1 MSKAPGLTR
10 RTLGLGIAGA
20 GLLLSAGQVCAQE
33 WPQKPIRLIVPF
45 PAGGGTD
52 IIGRVVG
59 NKLSDQLKQP
69 VIVENKPGAGGNLG
83 VDAAAK
89 SAPDG
94 YTMVLG
100 QTSNLAINPSLY
112 KSLPYDPLKDLIP
125 VALLADAPLVLV
137 VAQGSKFATL
147 ADIIAAAKARPESL
161 SFGSPG
167 SGTVAHLSGE
177 LLQGAAGV
185 RFSHIPYKGS
195 SQALQDLMGDR
206 LDLFMSSV
214 PTALSQIKGGKLRA
228 IAVSSPSRS
237 PALPD
242 IPTMKEAGV
251 SGVELT
257 TWFGIL
263 LPARTEPK
271 IVERLNHEL
280 NIALQAPEVRE
291 KIAAEG
297 GGPIGGSA
305 DRFGALLRD
314 ELPMW
319 AKVVKASGATVD

>member
-1 MSKAPGLTR
+1 MLR
-10 RTLGLGIAGA
+10 RQVIVTAAFAALATFVAGPT
-20 GLLLSAGQVCAQE
+20 QAQE
-33 WPQKPIRLIVPF
+33 WPQKPVKLIVPF

-59 NKLSDQLKQP
+59 NKLGDLLKQP

-89 SAPDG
+89 SAADG

-112 KSLPYDPLKDLIP
+112 KSLPYDPVKDLIT
-125 VALLADAPLVLV
+125 VALLADAPLVMV
-137 VAQGSKFATL
+137 VGQESKFKTL
-147 ADIIAAAKARPESL
+147 AEVIAAAKAKPDSL
-161 SFGSPG
+161 TFGSPG

-177 LLQGAAGV
+177 LLQAAAGV
-185 RFSHIPYKGS
+185 KFSHIPYKGS
-195 SQALQDLMGDR
+195 AQALQDLMGGRIDV
-206 LDLFMSSV
+206 FMSSV
-214 PTALSQIKGGKLRA
+214 PTALAQIKGGKLRA
-228 IAVSSPSRS
+228 IAVSAPARS

-242 IPTMKEAGV
+242 VPTITEAGV
-251 SGVELT
+251 KGVEAA

-263 LPARTEPK
+263 VPANTDAK
-271 IVERLNHEL
+271 IVERLNKEL
-280 NIALQAPEVRE
+280 NAALQAPEVRE

-297 GGPIGGSA
+297 GGPIGGTA
-305 DRFGALLRD
+305 EKFAALLKS

-319 AKVVKASGATVD
+319 AKVVKDSGATVD

>member
-1 MSKAPGLTR
+1 MFRRQVLFAAIAAYAASACLT
-10 RTLGLGIAGA
+10 AG
-20 GLLLSAGQVCAQE
+20 AQE
-33 WPQKPIRLIVPF
+33 WPAKPIRLIVPF

-59 NKLSDQLKQP
+59 NKLADQLKQP
-69 VIVENKPGAGGNLG
+69 VIIENKPGAGGNLG

-112 KSLPYDPLKDLIP
+112 KSLPYDPLKDLMA
-125 VALLADAPLVLV
+125 VALIADAPLVLV
-137 VAQGSKFATL
+137 VAQDSKFKTL
-147 ADIIAAAKARPESL
+147 AEIIAAAKAKPDSL
-161 SFGSPG
+161 TFGSPG

-177 LLQGAAGV
+177 ILQTAAGV
-185 RFSHIPYKGS
+185 KFSHIPYKGAA
-195 SQALQDLMGDR
+195 QALQDLMGGR
-206 LDLFMSSV
+206 IDLYMSSV
-214 PTALSQIKGGKLRA
+214 PSALAQIKGGKLRA
-228 IAVSSPSRS
+228 IAVSAPSRS
-237 PALPD
+237 AALPD
-242 IPTMKEAGV
+242 VPTVTESGIK
-251 SGVELT
+251 GVEAA

-263 LPARTEPK
+263 VPARTDAK
-271 IVERLNHEL
+271 IVERLNKEL

-297 GGPIGGSA
+297 GGPLGGSA
-305 DRFGALLRD
+305 EKFDALLKA

-319 AKVVKASGATVD
+319 AKVVKDSGATVD

>member
-1 MSKAPGLTR
+1 MR
-10 RTLGLGIAGA
+10 RRHFIAMTA
-20 GLLLSAGQVCAQE
+20 FAAAALAALSAGFPASAQAQE
-33 WPQKPIRLIVPF
+33 WPSKPIKLIVPF

-59 NKLSDQLKQP
+59 NKLSELLKQP

-94 YTMVLG
+94 YTLVLG

-112 KSLPYDPLKDLIP
+112 KSLPYDPVKDLIP

-137 VAQGSKFATL
+137 VAQDSPFKTL
-147 ADIIAAAKARPESL
+147 ADVLAAAKAKPDSL
-161 SFGSPG
+161 TFASPG

-177 LLQGAAGV
+177 ILQAAAGV
-185 RFSHIPYKGS
+185 KFSHIPYKGS
-195 SQALQDLMGDR
+195 AQALQDLIGGRIDI
-206 LDLFMSSV
+206 FMSSV

-228 IAVSSPSRS
+228 IAVSAPARS

-242 IPTMKEAGV
+242 IPTMTEAGV
-251 SGVELT
+251 KGVEAT

-263 LPARTEPK
+263 VPAKTEAK
-271 IVERLNHEL
+271 IVERLNKDL

-305 DRFGALLRD
+305 EKFADLLKAD
-314 ELPMW
+314 LPMW

>member
-1 MSKAPGLTR
+1 MFR
-10 RTLGLGIAGA
+10 RQ
-20 GLLLSAGQVCAQE
+20 LLLAFVATTLSAGALMPASAQE
-33 WPQKPIRLIVPF
+33 WPTKPIRLIVPF

-83 VDAAAK
+83 VDVAAK

-112 KSLPYDPLKDLIP
+112 KSLPYDPVKDLIP

-137 VAQGSKFATL
+137 VAQDSKFKTL
-147 ADIIAAAKARPESL
+147 AEIIAAAKAKPDSL

-177 LLQGAAGV
+177 ILQAAAGV
-185 RFSHIPYKGS
+185 KFSHIPYKGS
-195 SQALQDLMGDR
+195 SQALQDLMGGR
-206 LDLFMSSV
+206 IDLFMSSV
-214 PTALSQIKGGKLRA
+214 PTALAQIKGGKLRA
-228 IAVSSPSRS
+228 IAVSAPARS

-242 IPTMKEAGV
+242 VPTMTESGIK
-251 SGVELT
+251 GVEAA

-263 LPARTEPK
+263 VPAKTDAK
-271 IVERLNHEL
+271 IVERLNKEL

-297 GGPIGGSA
+297 GGPLGGSA
-305 DRFGALLRD
+305 EKFDALLKA

-319 AKVVKASGATVD
+319 AKVVKDSGATVD

>member
-1 MSKAPGLTR
+1 MKR
-10 RTLGLGIAGA
+10 RS
-20 GLLLSAGQVCAQE
+20 LLSALAVLAVSFAAPAKAQE
-33 WPQKPIRLIVPF
+33 WPNKPIRLIVPF

-52 IIGRVVG
+52 IIARVVG

-83 VDAAAK
+83 VDVAAK

-112 KSLPYDPLKDLIP
+112 KSLPYDPVKDLIP
-125 VALLADAPLVLV
+125 VALIADAPLVLV
-137 VAQGSKFATL
+137 VAQDSKFKTL
-147 ADIIAAAKARPESL
+147 ADIIAAAKSKPDSL
-161 SFGSPG
+161 TFGSPG

-177 LLQGAAGV
+177 ILQAAAGV
-185 RFSHIPYKGS
+185 KFSHIPYKGS
-195 SQALQDLMGDR
+195 SQALQDLMGGR
-206 LDLFMSSV
+206 IDLFMSSV

-228 IAVSSPSRS
+228 IAVSAPARS

-242 IPTMKEAGV
+242 VPTMTEAGV
-251 SGVELT
+251 KGVEAT

-263 LPARTEPK
+263 VPAKTDAK
-271 IVERLNHEL
+271 IVERLNKEL
-280 NIALQAPEVRE
+280 NIALEAPEVRE

-305 DRFGALLRD
+305 EKFSKLLSD

-319 AKVVKASGATVD
+319 AKVVKDSGATVD

>member
-1 MSKAPGLTR
+1 MHRRHFIALAAIATLATALTGPV
-10 RTLGLGIAGA
+10 L
-20 GLLLSAGQVCAQE
+20 AQE
-33 WPQKPIRLIVPF
+33 WPAKPIRLIVPF

-59 NKLSDQLKQP
+59 NKLSELLKQP
-69 VIVENKPGAGGNLG
+69 VIIENKPGAGGNLG

-94 YTMVLG
+94 YTLVLG

-112 KSLPYDPLKDLIP
+112 KSLPYDPVKDLIP
-125 VALLADAPLVLV
+125 VTLLADAPLVLV
-137 VAQGSKFATL
+137 VAQDSPFRTL
-147 ADIIAAAKARPESL
+147 ADVLAAAKAKPDSL
-161 SFGSPG
+161 TFASPG

-177 LLQGAAGV
+177 ILQAAAGV
-185 RFSHIPYKGS
+185 KFSHIPYKGS
-195 SQALQDLMGDR
+195 SQALQDLIGGRIDI
-206 LDLFMSSV
+206 FMSSV

-228 IAVSSPSRS
+228 IAVSAPARS

-242 IPTMKEAGV
+242 IPTMTEAGV
-251 SGVELT
+251 KGVEAT

-263 LPARTEPK
+263 VPAKTEAT
-271 IVERLNHEL
+271 IVERLNKDL
-280 NIALQAPEVRE
+280 NTALQAPEVRE

-297 GGPIGGSA
+297 GGPIGGTAGKFA
-305 DRFGALLRD
+305 DLLKT